1 MKETIVTESVTFN
14 HTFEAEGVRLS
25 LLRNESLVPGPD
37 YERVALHNAVHTHFC
52 YEFFY
57 VLERSLLMHVGDK
70 EYRMPTGTF
79 FLAHPDE
86 SHYAERDDEAATFVS
101 FRFAVEYKNKK
112 TEVAE
117 TVRRFLAGSTE
128 PKMGDEGCR
137 GLVCLLH
144 SAMTEKHMPFCG
156 SYLLALLLACASIDE
171 RGEKEAGMLLEDKEI
186 YRINRIEYLCQELFT
201 KKELTVSLLARELH
215 LSERQVERLIKKQYG
230 CPLKEYVAR
239 LRIHEAVAML
249 KEGIGVT
256 ETAEAVG
263 YVSLSAFYRA
273 FHAQQGCS
281 PGRMLKT
288 K

>member
-1 MKETIVTESVTFN
+1 MKETIIRENAAFN

-37 YERVALHNAVHTHFC
+37 YERVALHSALHTHFC

-57 VLERSLLMHVGDK
+57 VMENSLVMHVGEK
-70 EYRMPTGTF
+70 EYRMFADSF

-86 SHYAERDDEAATFVS
+86 SHYAELDDTSASFVS

-137 GLVCLLH
+137 GLVSLLL
-144 SAMTEKHMPFCG
+144 STMKEKHLPFCG
-156 SYLLALLLACASIDE
+156 SYLLSLLLACASIDE
-171 RGEKEAGMLLEDKEI
+171 REEKEARMLLEDKEI

-201 KKELTVSLLARELH
+201 KKELTVSLLAKELH

-249 KEGIGVT
+249 KEGIGVA

-263 YVSLSAFYRA
+263 YGSLSAFYRA
-273 FHAQQGCS
+273 FHAQQGCT
-281 PGRMLKT
+281 PGKIT
-288 K
+288 KRK